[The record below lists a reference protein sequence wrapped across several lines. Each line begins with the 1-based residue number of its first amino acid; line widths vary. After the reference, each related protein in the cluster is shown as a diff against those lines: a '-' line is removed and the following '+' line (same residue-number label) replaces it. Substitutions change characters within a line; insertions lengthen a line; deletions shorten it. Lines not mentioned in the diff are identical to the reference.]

1 MKIRSYPRLRVGAP
15 RAAFTLVEIMI
26 VVLIIGLL
34 AMIAIPNVKRSL
46 EKARLQTIQTNLRTI
61 DQMKTLWAAENKK
74 GGDATPSESELAPYF
89 QNQKFPQPV
98 MGETYN
104 IGSIDNSPTATIP
117 SKLGDIPSGGT
128 ITLDG
133 VSK

>member
-1 MKIRSYPRLRVGAP
+1 
-15 RAAFTLVEIMI
+15 
-26 VVLIIGLL
+26 